1 MKPHLNVVA
10 AAIVKQGKLLALRRA
25 DGNEQVIHKF
35 EFVGGKVEEG
45 ETPQEAL
52 IRECKEE
59 LSLDIEVGDLLNK
72 IDYEYP
78 KTSVTLSVYF
88 VKPLSDYKLSVHEEE
103 RWIDCSA
110 LDATDWAPADKA
122 FLSTLKKGCTS
133 LRVAKTEADFD
144 TLREIAHEVMH
155 ETFDSTL
162 KEGQVDYMINA
173 FLSKEAVEKGL
184 AEKEYTYVLIYLNGE
199 AVGFFSYCPAKYF
212 NAEYATGNYVT

>member
-59 LSLDIEVGDLLNK
+59 LSLDIEVGDMLNK

-110 LDATDWAPADKA
+110 LEATDWAPADKG

-133 LRVAKTEADFD
+133 LRVA
-144 TLREIAHEVMH
+144 
-155 ETFDSTL
+155 
-162 KEGQVDYMINA
+162 
-173 FLSKEAVEKGL
+173 
-184 AEKEYTYVLIYLNGE
+184 
-199 AVGFFSYCPAKYF
+199 
-212 NAEYATGNYVT
+212 